1 MMSTQKSIF
10 RRLIGT
16 FHTYKR
22 VFIVLIACVII
33 GDIITFTLY
42 NYTQTLLKERLQERL
57 VAIVSTTATQFN
69 PDDVKAVRSIEDV
82 DSDAYARLV
91 WQLEAV
97 RDANENLM
105 YVYMM
110 RRTDDPN
117 TLEFVADAEG
127 LIPPEDWDF
136 NENGEIEEDEMVPM
150 PGDPYDASPYPELRE
165 YAFSEPVAASE
176 LEEDAWSVQLSAYA
190 PIFDEDGEVVAIVGI
205 DVEVTDFRNRTQETL
220 FPFILF
226 ILALIFILTLLT
238 LVIVRFQ
245 GERVKMMRELDRQKD
260 ELLGIVSHQLATPV
274 SSLKWYLE
282 MMHDGDLG
290 KLTGEQKKEVTTMQH
305 AAGDLADLV
314 SMILDVSRIQ
324 LGRMKVNRA
333 KLDLNS
339 FFDEVIAGI
348 NIQAKDKKVKLNIK
362 QNKKLPIAMLD
373 KRLMRM
379 TLENLL
385 SNAVKYTPSGG
396 EVTLSIRKKD
406 GALCYEV
413 QDTGVGIPKSD
424 HEHMFEKLFRASNV
438 RNEVDGN
445 GFGLYVAKGA
455 VEAQSGTISF
465 TSEEGKGTTFRV
477 WIPLDANQKHSKK
490 SPKKCEDN

>member
-1 MMSTQKSIF
+1 MSEQKSIF
-10 RRLIGT
+10 RRFIST
-16 FHTYKR
+16 FSTYKR
-22 VFIVLIACVII
+22 VFVVLITCALV
-33 GDIITFTLY
+33 GNIITFVLY

-57 VAIVSTTATQFN
+57 VAIVSTAATQFN
-69 PDDVKAVRSIEDV
+69 PNDIKAVRSIEDV
-82 DSDAYARLV
+82 DSEEYARLAL
-91 WQLEAV
+91 QLESI
-97 RDANENLM
+97 RDANKNLM

-127 LIPPEDWDF
+127 MIPPEEWDF
-136 NENGEIEEDEMVPM
+136 DGDGDIEEDEMVPM
-150 PGDPYDASPYPELRE
+150 PGDPYDVSPYPELRD
-165 YAFSEPVAASE
+165 YAFAEPVAASE

-190 PIFDEDGEVVAIVGI
+190 PIFDEDGEAVSIIGI
-205 DVEVTDFRNRTQETL
+205 DVEVTDFKERTQATL
-220 FPFILF
+220 LPFILF
-226 ILALIFILTLLT
+226 IFALIFLLTLLT
-238 LVIVRFQ
+238 LIIVRFQ
-245 GERVKMMRELDRQKD
+245 GERVKMMHELDRQKD

-290 KLTGEQKKEVTTMQH
+290 ELTGEQHKEVTTMQQT
-305 AAGDLADLV
+305 ACDLADLV

-333 KLDLNS
+333 ELDLDS

-348 NIQAKDKKVKLNIK
+348 NIQAQDKKVDFKIERP
-362 QNKKLPIAMLD
+362 KKLSTAMLD

-396 EVTLSIRKKD
+396 EVTISIHKKD

-413 QDTGVGIPKSD
+413 KDTGVGIPKSD

-477 WIPLDANQKHSKK
+477 WIPLDKKQKHRKK
-490 SPKKCEDN
+490 PPEKCEDD